1 MTSGLLL
8 RAWTPLPRTPRLDLA
23 LLMLR
28 VFIGVA
34 FWFHGSA
41 KVVDVAAFAAE
52 FQIPPLLAAV
62 AAYTQVAGALLLMA
76 GLLTPAAALGL
87 AATMGVAVAELIA
100 RGESFVDPGGHSWEA
115 PALYLVANAVLIL
128 AGPGRWSLDA
138 ALFRTRLLPLTER
151 SGAQVMDTRYR

>member
-1 MTSGLLL
+1 MTFSHLL
-8 RAWTPLPRTPRLDLA
+8 RASTSPAGTHRLDFT

-34 FWFHGSA
+34 FWFHGSG
-41 KVVDVAAFAAE
+41 KVVDLAAFAAE

-100 RGESFVDPGGHSWEA
+100 RGESFVDPGGHSWETA
-115 PALYLVANAVLIL
+115 ALYLVANAALIL

-138 ALFRTRLLPLTER
+138 ALLRTRLLPLAEQ